1 LPLAAKITT
10 PFQGESMG
18 YEMADKAYPQK
29 ISPPGSS

>member
-18 YEMADKAYPQK
+18 YEMAPQK
-29 ISPPGSS
+29 VSPPGSS